1 MTPSSAHDAL
11 ARLATLGMSYA
22 STGLSEDDLA
32 SEPYTQFARWLD
44 DAIAAP
50 LPEPHAMVLATAD
63 SDGRPSARTV
73 LLKAVDPR
81 GFVFMTNYSSR
92 KGRELTD
99 NPHASLVFPWFA
111 MLRQV
116 VVVGRV
122 ERTSPEES
130 AAYFATRP
138 RGSQL
143 AAWTSD
149 QSSVIANRAELDE
162 RYADVGRQFPA
173 DEDVPVPPG
182 WGGFVVRPDTI
193 EFWHGQASRLHDRLQ
208 FVRVGDG
215 AGGIDEAPAWRV
227 QRLSP

>member
-1 MTPSSAHDAL
+1 MTPSPGHDAL
-11 ARLATLGMSYA
+11 ARLASLGMSYA

-32 SEPYTQFARWLD
+32 SEPYTQFACWLT

-63 SDGRPSARTV
+63 SAGRPSSRTV

-92 KGRELTD
+92 KGRELTA

-130 AAYFATRP
+130 AAYFASRP

-143 AAWTSD
+143 AAWASE
-149 QSSVIANRAELDE
+149 QSSVIADRAELDA
-162 RYADVGRQFPA
+162 RYADVGGQFSA
-173 DEDVPVPPG
+173 EVDVPVPPG
-182 WGGFVVRPDTI
+182 WGGFVIRPDTV

-208 FVRVGDG
+208 FVRVGGGD
-215 AGGIDEAPAWRV
+215 AGIDAASAWRV